1 MNLGDPVV
9 TSRSKILQ
17 GPVSLLQYIF
27 RFLLA
32 IAWGMILGCTPLCLS
47 LSLTWTKAKSHIKQL
62 FPSIV
67 QYVQIC
73 IINRPATKS
82 CAGLSR
88 EVNCKSPRNIELIS

>member
-1 MNLGDPVV
+1 MKKGEEGLRRREKGEEDQKGGTMNLGDPVV

-47 LSLTWTKAKSHIKQL
+47 LSYMDKS
-62 FPSIV
+62 
-67 QYVQIC
+67 
-73 IINRPATKS
+73 
-82 CAGLSR
+82 
-88 EVNCKSPRNIELIS
+88 